1 MTEGDMLRAG
11 LETGCPRPG
20 SVAKGLGPM
29 AGALASSWIPVTRQS
44 PRGRVSFH
52 TAAAVAI
59 LLALGAC
66 SQSPP
71 PVTAA
76 PRTPAVC
83 EALRPAMPISY
94 SSTRDTPET
103 VKGVRQAN
111 ARFTAACP

>member
-1 MTEGDMLRAG
+1 MTEGKMLRAG
-11 LETGCPRPG
+11 RYSGCCQT
-20 SVAKGLGPM
+20 S
-29 AGALASSWIPVTRQS
+29 PVTVAPGLLS
-44 PRGRVSFH
+44 RVSAFH
-52 TAAAVAI
+52 AAAAVAI

-83 EALRPAMPISY
+83 EALRPAIPISY
-94 SSTRDTPET
+94 SSSKDTPET